1 MNNNNNNK
9 HFEFT
14 DETINLE
21 GVDNKCPACQSENRH
36 SVCTYNT
43 GLVKFTEYVCED
55 CGVEY
60 QETIQYF

>member
-1 MNNNNNNK
+1 MSK
-9 HFEFT
+9 KEKTDACKEFAS
-14 DETINLE
+14 
-21 GVDNKCPACQSENRH
+21 VDNKCPACQSENRH

>member
-1 MNNNNNNK
+1 MSK
-9 HFEFT
+9 KDKT
-14 DETINLE
+14 DVCEELI